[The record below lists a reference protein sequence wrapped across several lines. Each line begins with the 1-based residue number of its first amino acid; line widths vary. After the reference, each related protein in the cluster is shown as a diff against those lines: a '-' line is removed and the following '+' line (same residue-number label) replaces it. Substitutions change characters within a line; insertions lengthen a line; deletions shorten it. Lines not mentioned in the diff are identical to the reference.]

1 MVHET
6 PLAGMKSDIKFDL
19 TPFEKGAETA
29 KSVVEGAT
37 KPLTEEEKRREE
49 LLQSFRASMERVRE
63 RAAVEAVKP
72 PGLINNSAGFSIY
85 TKTLNTLVSREGS
98 FKSTVLNVIA
108 AALLQKERGSGY
120 HFLGFSLD
128 PSVSNIR
135 VLIIDTEQDENFSVV
150 KRMQSITRM
159 AGYEYSEI
167 PPNLDI
173 LPLVTYSLQER
184 LQGLKDMIPA
194 IRKTD
199 TSSHL
204 IVVLDIITDFLK
216 DINDSKDS
224 PEITAMLNKLANEY
238 DCTFLLTIHEAKTTN
253 GARGHIGSE
262 LLIKSRCVMKITEM
276 KMKITDEGELNPVY
290 KLSVTKNSFGKKG
303 AHLHFSYES
312 CSGLLRYATVDEKS
326 NTVEPRT
333 KKDYMELLRNTFDL
347 RKPFTVKGD
356 ETGNVRKELIEIFG
370 SNKDNTIRG
379 YLRDL
384 ARRSPMLIAADNS
397 IVTLLI
403 HNTERPLKY
412 ELVEEGPGLWSQKT
426 L

>member
-6 PLAGMKSDIKFDL
+6 PLAGMKNDIKFDL
-19 TPFEKGAETA
+19 TPFEKGVEVA
-29 KSVVEGAT
+29 KSLVEVAA
-37 KPLTEEEKRREE
+37 KPLTEEEKRRAV
-49 LLQSFRASMERVRE
+49 LIGSFRASMERVRE

-85 TKTLNTLVSREGS
+85 TKTLNTIVSREGS
-98 FKSTVLNVIA
+98 FKSTVLNVITA
-108 AALLQKERGSGY
+108 SLLQKAEGGDY

-128 PSVSNIR
+128 PSVTNIR
-135 VLIIDTEQDENFSVV
+135 VLIIDTEQDENYSVV

-159 AGYEYSEI
+159 AGYELSDI
-167 PPNLDI
+167 PRNLEV
-173 LPLVTYSLQER
+173 LPLVTYSLPEKLEALR
-184 LQGLKDMIPA
+184 DLIPA

-224 PEITAMLNKLANEY
+224 PEITDTLNKLANEY

-290 KLSVTKNSFGKKG
+290 KLSVVKNSFGRKG

-312 CSGLLRYATVDEKS
+312 SSGLLRYATVDEKS

-403 HNTERPLKY
+403 HNSERPLKY
-412 ELVEEGPGLWSQKT
+412 ELVEEGPGLWSKKT